1 MKWDYSNSKKL
12 GNRESNAYAAAL
24 TETWRLSPAE
34 TTTFSFSL
42 TEEGEKNMKKLIKRS
57 MGNPKEIEKVIFNDP
72 ATIVFWGNGDKTVV
86 KCENETYDPEKGL
99 AMAISK
105 RFLGNQGNYYNE
117 FKKWLPEEE
126 TKTIVLSKE
135 EKAYLKNDIETV
147 SNVVKRAV
155 NRLTDILLKRTTD
168 EIVDKS
174 FDGASA
180 EELKK
185 LVDESQELLDIRKET
200 K

>member
-72 ATIVFWGNGDKTVV
+72 ATIVFWGNGDKTVI
-86 KCENETYDPEKGL
+86 KCKNEKFDPEKGL